1 MARFIVREQRGGIRD
16 MADTAANDKSI
27 KELQRLAQE
36 APRRAQPRR
45 KLPSRAA
52 LLESIDLLSRWSAA
66 GLAVIA
72 GAGIYLS
79 ITVGREYPAR
89 AAAWALMLLGALY
102 VCRRLQLKFRA
113 GAEISAHPFRWRASF
128 ASCLCVLGVAFA
140 SAPILLT
147 PVDAAPIL
155 AAQAAALSLG
165 GAFIAAL
172 FFSAHFNSAA
182 AICVPGAIFP
192 LLAAWRSGDG
202 AAAIYA
208 SLAAATGI
216 GLILVARYAVANR
229 AALRHPRTTL
239 LRADPAASA
248 RSHRPHHGD
257 RQTA

>member
-1 MARFIVREQRGGIRD
+1 MAEP
-16 MADTAANDKSI
+16 AANEKSI

-36 APRRAQPRR
+36 APVRARPRR
-45 KLPSRAA
+45 KKPSRAA

-79 ITVGREYPAR
+79 ITIGREYPAR
-89 AAAWALMLLGALY
+89 AAAWALMLFGALY

-128 ASCLCVLGVAFA
+128 AACLCVLGVAFA

-147 PVDAAPIL
+147 PADAAPIA
-155 AAQAAALSLG
+155 AAQAGALSLG
-165 GAFIAAL
+165 GAFVAAI

-182 AICVPGAIFP
+182 AICVPAAIFP

-202 AAAIYA
+202 AAAVYA
-208 SLAAATGI
+208 LLAAAAGF
-216 GLILVARYAVANR
+216 GLVLVARYAVAKR
-229 AALRHPRTTL
+229 TALRHPRTSL
-239 LRADPAASA
+239 LRADPLSPA
-248 RSHRPHHGD
+248 RSRQPHLGD